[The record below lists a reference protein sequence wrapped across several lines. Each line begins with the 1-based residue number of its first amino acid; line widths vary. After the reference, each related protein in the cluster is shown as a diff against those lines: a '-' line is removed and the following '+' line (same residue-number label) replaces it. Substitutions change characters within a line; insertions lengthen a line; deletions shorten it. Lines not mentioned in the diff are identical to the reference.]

1 MRLKRIVSFFL
12 VVISNGCTE
21 PFTSP
26 SSSSNNIETTP
37 LYLYMNNDTNGG
49 YYIVDYPTQKQ
60 SHYTSVEYYTNPM
73 TRVFWDSEDTFT
85 FIYWG
90 EPIVS
95 PIINYSTYSDDEGG
109 GKQMIY
115 LYQDHIGDTLSVDGC
130 IGETCERLY
139 FIVRGV

>member
-1 MRLKRIVSFFL
+1 MLLS
-12 VVISNGCTE
+12 GCSE

-26 SSSSNNIETTP
+26 NNNDLTPTP
-37 LYLYMNNDTNGG
+37 LYLFMNKPVDVDTD
-49 YYIVDYPTQKQ
+49 YYVVDYPIQAE
-60 SHYTSVEYYTNPM
+60 SSYTSVEYITTPM

-90 EPIVS
+90 EEITQ
-95 PIINYSTYSDDEGG
+95 PIINYSTYSDGVDGS

-130 IGETCERLY
+130 VGLTCERLY
-139 FIVRGV
+139 FIVRGVWYEMSSL